1 MAGLGTGAPIVKV
14 YHEKSM
20 ILPDV
25 SRVLTCLYEK
35 DVKFEPCT
43 TSYKSLLRLQAST
56 HAPVPFYDGPTFLEE
71 SREICRYIAETYEH
85 HGYPFLLGKD
95 ALERASIE
103 QWLHHEE
110 HAFNPPSRALFCH
123 LAFPLDQEDDLEMQK
138 AKLDEVLE
146 VYEQRLSDSEFLAGN
161 KFTLADLVH
170 LPNSH
175 YIKASGK
182 FAYLY
187 DSRKNVQRWWNA
199 ISTRHSWDQVLSY
212 MTKVEQDNKLE
223 ELEKQKQ
230 QEWQREYHTATG
242 RRTRLYSRK
251 HTRTKSQTILVPPPD
266 TVSASPMAPQGEQPP
281 PADSLSEKA
290 SVFSSQ
296 STTHKSIASPSKKT
310 TSSTPSLGNFPST
323 ADKPPRIHADMSSI
337 RDVSVP
343 PDTTETEHPTRSMLS
358 SSKEVGT
365 YIEPT
370 PQKPPASLDN
380 FSESDG
386 PISGASHSQISPR
399 TAKEDSDRLHASDL
413 YRSDRKST
421 AHSYE
426 ATYGKS
432 PTGGATDSSPN
443 KLHSTEAHQMLQA
456 EKWHAVQAGLR
467 NLQGDIDNS
476 VPSRQVKPSKE
487 VQQYPSQD
495 SEQVS
500 IRPVA
505 QEPLSMDG
513 QLVQGPE
520 GTAQTPHT
528 DQTMGVSSPHW
539 QHVADARRISEDEAS
554 SDRRIK
560 GAHWSKHAADE
571 DAQAIPFQTA
581 HDDSQDTT
589 QRARETDSVTR
600 STRDQDAHDSRQGIM
615 TYDSAPSRLQPMDA
629 SHDAPLPS
637 KKSTSQTPYT
647 AAHIPTGYQGAQEFI
662 QQGRERPKPRSVVP
676 YDAQGSTEEEK
687 MAESPPPK
695 AQILGSRGLDVS
707 PPKEV
712 LNEDGYGATGPLQ
725 TRYGDDQDDWIQARD
740 STTPRHM
747 NQDAIEETE
756 MADSEP
762 SKARTL
768 DSQQAFPQKQPPA
781 EDLRFA
787 ASTSNR
793 RYFDDQDSTKK
804 SKHTASIPRRMEA
817 QGSLEETKAGES
829 GLPREQPFLQAQAKD
844 ARSLTPPSQEGY
856 AGPQAVSKQRG
867 DPGSISRR
875 IRAQDARVTFVESKA
890 DDSTFTREQPSD
902 AWQATGPLPEH
913 KVYDAQSSTSPFQD
927 ATMKSEDTT
936 PQQRRG
942 QGAKETKLSDSAS
955 LQVQPSDY
963 QRSDSHFQNQEEIED
978 PHGAISPHKRS
989 YTDVED
995 MTKHPGDKILGE
1007 DAQDVSEE
1015 TKALDSTIVRGRAH
1029 PQDTHQAAIP
1039 PRRQAATKDALGVT
1053 PHFPTR
1059 YPTAED
1065 TSRQLRRT
1073 ASTPTEKAVQDGRDA
1088 FREWKSVDSTSSREQ
1103 PSDVQRA
1110 EASFPKQEEADS
1122 HSTTVPFQRRYP
1134 DIGDTTKEPIDKPK
1148 EMVGEDA
1155 QAGFEETK
1163 ALDAATQPRD
1173 TPRAAITPSKQ
1184 VIAKDALSVTP
1195 LPPTRYPTAED
1206 TSRQPKRTGST
1217 PTEKAVQDGRDAF
1230 RESKSVDSTSST
1242 QQPSGYRRAAASLPK
1257 QEAADSRSTPLPF
1270 QRRYPDVEHTT
1281 KEPRDKPK
1289 ESVGEDAQDGF
1300 EETKALDSAI
1310 IRGRAQPQETPRAAI
1325 TPSKQEAAKDALS
1338 GTPLSPTR
1346 YQTAEETV
1354 GEDSQDGFE
1363 ETKALDSAIFRGRA
1377 QPQDTRR
1384 SAIGPPKLEEA
1395 KDALGATP
1403 HPPTRYPT
1411 AEDTSRQ
1418 PTRTA
1423 STPIEKAVPDGR
1435 DAFRELKIVDSTSS
1449 REQPSDV
1456 RRAAASFRKQEAA
1469 DSHSTT
1475 VPFQRRYPDIEDT
1488 TKEPRDKPKEKVS
1501 EEAQDGFE
1509 ETKDLDSSILRGRAQ
1524 SQGTQRAAIT
1534 PPKLDAAKDAPG
1546 ATPLP
1551 PTRYPTGEDA
1561 SRQPRRTAS
1570 TPTEKAVRGGRDDST
1585 ESKSVD
1591 STPSREQPSDVQ
1603 RAAASLPKQEAADSR
1618 STPLPFQRRYPD
1630 VEHTTKEP
1638 RDKPKESVGEDAQ
1651 DSFEETKALD
1661 SSMFRGRGQ
1670 LQDTRPS
1677 AITPS
1682 KLEDVRDA
1690 LGATPLPPRRYPT
1703 AEDTSRQP
1711 TRTASTPIEKAVPD
1725 GRDAIRELKSV
1736 DSTSSR
1742 EQPSDVRRAPASLPK
1757 QEAADS
1763 YSTTVPF
1770 QRSYPDNEDTKEPRD
1785 KPKEKVSGEAQDGF
1799 DETKALD
1806 SSILR
1811 GRAQPQDTQRAAI
1824 TPPKLDAAKDAP
1836 GATPFPP
1843 TRYPTGED
1851 ASRQP
1856 RRTASTPTE
1865 KAVRG
1870 GRDDSTESKSV
1881 DSTPSRE
1888 QPSDV
1893 RRAAASLPKQEAA
1906 DSRSTPLPFQR
1917 RYPDTRDTTKE
1928 SRDKLKE
1935 AVGEDGQDGFEETK
1949 ALDSAIIGGRAQPQ
1963 ETPRA
1968 AVTPS
1973 KLEGAKDALGVTPIA
1988 PTRYPTAEDTSKQST
2003 RTASTPSEK
2012 AVPYGRDAFIESKSV
2027 DSTSSREQ
2035 PSDVRRAAASLPKQE
2050 AADSR
2055 STTMP
2060 FQRRYRDIEDTTKEP
2075 RDKPKE
2081 TVGQDV
2087 QDTYEER
2094 VTTDSVLFT
2103 KQPSDMPRAAI
2114 TPSKKAANDDAPSVS
2129 PPLPTRYPSAED
2141 TSKQSIRPQNSR
2153 DVFREQKA
2161 VDSTSSPGPSD
2172 SLRASASLPNQ
2183 EVDGTRRTTVPF
2195 QKREPELQNSAK
2207 PVNDS
2212 ISTSWEMTAQDTQDT
2227 FEETKVPDSA
2237 AFSMPEVDSQ
2247 RTDAEAQAEAQDT
2260 RDGGSRSRWWH
2271 ASKTLPDGTP
2281 ISGDD
2286 VTGLSPGDQMPTRM
2300 DQDAIPSTQIAN
2312 GITERS
2318 IKQTA
2323 EPPAPVAPQTIF
2335 HQQARPSAPITKEVQ
2350 ASDNQG
2356 AISKIQQVSP
2366 DNHPTDYSAVPRV
2379 AAQEQVSHAPQT
2391 SPGREGITPA
2401 QREMDSPISDAL
2413 PASAK
2418 VQEPAPDKST
2428 MPFVS
2433 SVKQGSH
2440 VGRDVE
2446 PHEGPLPDTYGAVV
2460 DKETTKSLSWQ
2471 DRSLEASPDSTPTHG
2486 YVHPTSRDEPAILPG
2501 QGAPQELT
2509 HPDALDSASTRDVTA
2524 DSLVGP
2530 KKFKQRST
2538 DQEDISFASNQ
2549 TSGMGAQPYSS
2560 LDKVARAEQ
2569 KSDLSDQ
2576 DPSHSAQETVLAAA
2590 ERTKALPKPID
2601 QQETPDSRKPPTPDT
2616 QYASQI
2622 IPSQEKVAPDVP
2634 SQEKVSQA
2642 ELSLK
2647 PHEGSTPHMHGS
2659 IVDEKKTRP
2668 LASPTK
2674 SSNDVLDLTPA
2685 GADVHPTSST
2695 EPPRSALPVQAQT
2708 PSATQTPPPF
2718 ASHKSVR
2725 TEDIRADANGKV
2737 KSVKPS
2743 ASPDAPHATA
2753 PGEVALSEQKLAS
2766 AGRDSS
2772 RAAQLPSSDEPRNE
2786 QIKDSDHTAQPF
2798 SSAAPDQAKDLQ
2810 RTFGQPD
2817 ISRAPGTS
2825 ESPYSDVYDGA
2836 RKVDPDYQL
2845 IDKTIPSQEQVSHP
2859 DLASKTNEGPT
2870 ETPGPA
2876 PLMDVYDSISTQYI
2890 QDGDLDKDQDSAN
2903 FAQKYSSSEPK
2914 EEESTVAAP
2923 DQTKEIQTT
2932 VGQQDILPAVSK
2944 EKDPS
2949 SGIQYDSME
2958 VQEVAPKDQH
2968 IDGSIP
2974 SHEQAPNVE
2983 EPMTHITGPT
2993 SALDTQHGMTSD
3005 QDSYQYPELPSSAKS
3020 RKETDVA
3027 EADKTKAKQM
3037 TFGQP
3042 VPVPSDATRSVTDQG
3057 AQQPQR
3063 PAKIES
3069 PPFLE
3074 TIKNYE
3080 YTQNVS
3086 DETLDKN
3093 KSSGK
3098 PSADQEVMSP
3108 KVVPA
3113 TFLDPQRVTVPDDE
3127 QKIAKPDLT
3136 RSAQPPFSAEPTKR
3150 KTVVGASDQAKAS
3163 ETIVDLEGQE
3173 HGSFSEGSTTDSRDA
3188 ITDESATT
3196 STSGREKVLDASI
3209 LTATHDDAHPPTVRN
3224 LPEHETQAP
3233 ASTQSA
3239 SVEAS
3244 DKAKSTDQEDMKPM
3258 ASQASILDTQRGTNG
3273 DKPIARFLHDQ
3284 GAQSPELTHPQQP
3297 PESPPHSA
3305 SQHDAPTDVLDKTKM
3320 TKLTS
3325 TNQEGMAPTAGSRS
3339 TLESQPD
3346 GTFAA
3351 EVVHDEQK
3359 STVSDQESAR
3369 ATQPLSSVER
3379 SKEDTNVSAADQPE
3393 VPQTI
3398 FHQKARS
3405 SVPVTREVQFP
3416 DSLGAI
3422 SKIQEVSP
3430 DNQSTDYSAVQPVPT
3445 KEQVLHAPQTSPDQE
3460 GITPAQGEK
3469 DSPIPDAQL
3478 VPHALQDKGSPRSTQ
3493 PPPPIESSEKESQIA
3508 EDGQTVLLQSS
3519 VVQESTPS
3527 LAGPRE
3533 SSSSDSPYPSAEN
3546 QVSTPKA
3553 VEPLPPTTG
3562 MMDRVQPSSEATPG
3576 VVAGISATPGDNKP
3590 SPDRESVE
3598 VAEEGTDQQKAD
3610 QASVQSPQ
3618 DNMGQVK
3625 ETEEQDTGTGQ
3636 TYQATV
3642 QSPQDIKEQ
3651 SDETEQQDT
3660 RTGEAYQDAPAPDA
3674 PQDKGLPRSTQPPP
3688 PIESS
3693 QKESEIAEDSQTLL
3707 PQSSVVQESTPS
3719 SAGPRESSSSDSP
3732 YPSAE
3737 NQVSTPKVVEP
3748 LPPTTGMM
3756 DRVQPSSEA
3765 TPGVVAGISATPG
3778 DNKPSPDR
3786 ESVEVAEEGTDQQ
3799 KADQASVQS
3808 PQDKMGQV
3816 KETEEQDT
3824 GTGETYQASVQS
3836 PQDIKEQR
3844 DETEQQDTR
3853 TGEAYQDA
3861 PAADAPQDKGLP
3873 RSTQPPPPVESSQ
3886 KESEIAEDSQ
3896 TLLPQASAVQESTP
3910 SSAGPRESTP
3920 YPSVEDQGSAPKAV
3934 EPLPPTTGM
3943 MDRVQPSSEATPGVV
3958 AGISA
3963 TPGDNKPSPDRE
3975 SAEVAEEGT
3984 DQQKADQASVQSPQD
3999 KMGQVKETEEQ
4010 DTGTGETYQAS
4021 VQSPQDIKDQR
4032 DETEQ
4037 QDTRTGEAYQ
4047 DAPAADA
4054 PQDKGLPRSTQ
4065 PPPPVESSQK
4075 ESEIAEDS
4083 QTLLPQASAV
4093 QESTPSSA
4101 GPRESTPYPSVEDQ
4115 GSAPKAVEP
4124 LPPTTGMMD
4133 RVQPSSEATPGVVA
4147 GISATPGDNQPS
4159 PDWESAEVAE
4169 EGTDQQK
4176 ADQASVQS
4184 PQDNMG
4190 QVKETEEQDTGTGET
4205 YQATLQPP
4213 QDIKEQRDETEQQD
4227 TRTGEAYQDAPA
4239 PDAPQDKGLPR
4250 STQPPPPVES
4260 SQKES
4265 EIAED
4270 SQTLLPQASAVQES
4284 TPSSAGPRESTPYPS
4299 VEDQGSAPK
4308 AVEPLPPTT
4317 VTGMMDR
4324 VQPSSE
4330 ATPGV
4335 VAGISA
4341 TPGDNQPS
4349 PDWESAEVAEEG
4361 TDQQKADQAS
4371 VQSPQDNMGQV
4382 KETEEQDTGTG
4393 ETYQATLQ
4401 PPQDIKEQRDETEQ
4415 QDTRTGEAYQD
4426 APAPDAPQ
4434 DKGSPRST
4442 QPPPPVE
4449 SSQKES
4455 KIAEDSQ
4462 TLLPQASAIQESTPS
4477 SAGPRESTPYPS
4489 VEDQGSAPMAEEPLP
4504 PTTGMM
4510 DRVQPS
4516 SEATPGV
4523 VAGISATP
4531 GDNQPSL
4538 ARESAEVAKEGTDQQ
4553 KANQASVQSP
4563 QDNMGQVKETEE
4575 QDTGTGETYQASVQ
4589 SPQDIKEQRDE
4600 TEQQDTRTGEAYQ
4613 DAPAPD
4619 APQDKGL
4626 PRSTQPPPPVESS
4639 QKESE
4644 IAEDS
4649 QTILPQASAVQ
4660 ESTPSS
4666 AGPRDSLSLDSS
4678 YSLMEN
4684 RGSVPNVGKPLP
4696 PSTDMMDRVQPSL
4709 GPSLEVS
4716 SDEKTTV
4723 PLDGLANNLSNVSPS
4738 VTASQVLGRSE
4749 NDSGTGALSGET
4761 VPSNS
4766 QENSEGTPSEEISK
4780 QQPQTNMSSTKLSK
4794 DDNKEADGSA
4804 NDTKPGDSEDNPSR

>member
-266 TVSASPMAPQGEQPP
+266 TVSASPTAPQGEQPP

-296 STTHKSIASPSKKT
+296 STTHKSIASPSKKN

-421 AHSYE
+421 GHSYE

-432 PTGGATDSSPN
+432 PTRGATDSSPN

-539 QHVADARRISEDEAS
+539 QHAADARRISEDEAS

-581 HDDSQDTT
+581 RDDSQDTT

-687 MAESPPPK
+687 MAESPPSK

-1134 DIGDTTKEPIDKPK
+1134 DIEDTTKEPIDKPK

-1163 ALDAATQPRD
+1163 ALDAATEPRD

-1300 EETKALDSAI
+1300 DETKALDSAI

-1363 ETKALDSAIFRGRA
+1363 ETKAFDSAIFRGRA

-1384 SAIGPPKLEEA
+1384 SAITPPKLEEA

-1456 RRAAASFRKQEAA
+1456 RRAAASLRKQEAA

-1570 TPTEKAVRGGRDDST
+1570 TPTEKAVRGGRDDFT

-1591 STPSREQPSDVQ
+1591 STPSREQPSDVR

-1661 SSMFRGRGQ
+1661 SSMFRGRAQ
-1670 LQDTRPS
+1670 PQDTRPS

-1725 GRDAIRELKSV
+1725 GRDAIRELKIV

-1836 GATPFPP
+1836 GATPLPP

-1870 GRDDSTESKSV
+1870 GRDDSTESRSV

-2075 RDKPKE
+2075 REPRDKPKE

-2141 TSKQSIRPQNSR
+2141 TSKQSIRPQDSR

-2195 QKREPELQNSAK
+2195 QKREPELQNSTK

-2440 VGRDVE
+2440 VGHDVE

-2501 QGAPQELT
+2501 QGAPQEPT

-2949 SGIQYDSME
+2949 SGVQYDSME

-2993 SALDTQHGMTSD
+2993 SALDTQHD

-3163 ETIVDLEGQE
+3163 ETIVDREGQE

-3196 STSGREKVLDASI
+3196 STSGSEKVLDASI

-3359 STVSDQESAR
+3359 STLSDQESAR

-3546 QVSTPKA
+3546 QVSTPKE

-3576 VVAGISATPGDNKP
+3576 VVAGISATPGDNQP

-3625 ETEEQDTGTGQ
+3625 ETEEQDTGTGE

-3642 QSPQDIKEQ
+3642 QS
-3651 SDETEQQDT
+3651 
-3660 RTGEAYQDAPAPDA
+3660 
-3674 PQDKGLPRSTQPPP
+3674 
-3688 PIESS
+3688 
-3693 QKESEIAEDSQTLL
+3693 
-3707 PQSSVVQESTPS
+3707 
-3719 SAGPRESSSSDSP
+3719 
-3732 YPSAE
+3732 
-3737 NQVSTPKVVEP
+3737 
-3748 LPPTTGMM
+3748 
-3756 DRVQPSSEA
+3756 
-3765 TPGVVAGISATPG
+3765 
-3778 DNKPSPDR
+3778 
-3786 ESVEVAEEGTDQQ
+3786 
-3799 KADQASVQS
+3799 
-3808 PQDKMGQV
+3808 
-3816 KETEEQDT
+3816 
-3824 GTGETYQASVQS
+3824 
-3836 PQDIKEQR
+3836 
-3844 DETEQQDTR
+3844 
-3853 TGEAYQDA
+3853 
-3861 PAADAPQDKGLP
+3861 
-3873 RSTQPPPPVESSQ
+3873 
-3886 KESEIAEDSQ
+3886 
-3896 TLLPQASAVQESTP
+3896 
-3910 SSAGPRESTP
+3910 
-3920 YPSVEDQGSAPKAV
+3920 
-3934 EPLPPTTGM
+3934 
-3943 MDRVQPSSEATPGVV
+3943 
-3958 AGISA
+3958 
-3963 TPGDNKPSPDRE
+3963 
-3975 SAEVAEEGT
+3975 
-3984 DQQKADQASVQSPQD
+3984 
-3999 KMGQVKETEEQ
+3999 
-4010 DTGTGETYQAS
+4010 
-4021 VQSPQDIKDQR
+4021 
-4032 DETEQ
+4032 
-4037 QDTRTGEAYQ
+4037 
-4047 DAPAADA
+4047 
-4054 PQDKGLPRSTQ
+4054 
-4065 PPPPVESSQK
+4065 
-4075 ESEIAEDS
+4075 
-4083 QTLLPQASAV
+4083 
-4093 QESTPSSA
+4093 
-4101 GPRESTPYPSVEDQ
+4101 
-4115 GSAPKAVEP
+4115 
-4124 LPPTTGMMD
+4124 
-4133 RVQPSSEATPGVVA
+4133 
-4147 GISATPGDNQPS
+4147 
-4159 PDWESAEVAE
+4159 
-4169 EGTDQQK
+4169 
-4176 ADQASVQS
+4176 
-4184 PQDNMG
+4184 
-4190 QVKETEEQDTGTGET
+4190 
-4205 YQATLQPP
+4205 
-4213 QDIKEQRDETEQQD
+4213 
-4227 TRTGEAYQDAPA
+4227 
-4239 PDAPQDKGLPR
+4239 
-4250 STQPPPPVES
+4250 
-4260 SQKES
+4260 
-4265 EIAED
+4265 
-4270 SQTLLPQASAVQES
+4270 
-4284 TPSSAGPRESTPYPS
+4284 
-4299 VEDQGSAPK
+4299 
-4308 AVEPLPPTT
+4308 
-4317 VTGMMDR
+4317 
-4324 VQPSSE
+4324 
-4330 ATPGV
+4330 
-4335 VAGISA
+4335 
-4341 TPGDNQPS
+4341 
-4349 PDWESAEVAEEG
+4349 
-4361 TDQQKADQAS
+4361 
-4371 VQSPQDNMGQV
+4371 
-4382 KETEEQDTGTG
+4382 
-4393 ETYQATLQ
+4393 
-4401 PPQDIKEQRDETEQ
+4401 PQDIKEQRDETEQ

-4462 TLLPQASAIQESTPS
+4462 TLLPQASAVQESTPS
-4477 SAGPRESTPYPS
+4477 SAGPREFTPYPS
-4489 VEDQGSAPMAEEPLP
+4489 VEDQGSAPKAEEPLP

-4531 GDNQPSL
+4531 GDNQPSP
-4538 ARESAEVAKEGTDQQ
+4538 ARESAEVAKEGTGQQ
-4553 KANQASVQSP
+4553 KADQASVQSP

-4619 APQDKGL
+4619 APQDKGS

-4639 QKESE
+4639 QKESK

-4649 QTILPQASAVQ
+4649 QTLLPQASAVQ

-4666 AGPRDSLSLDSS
+4666 AGPRESTPYPSVEDQGSAPKAEEPLPPTTGMMDRVQPSSEATPGVVAGISATPGDNQPSPARESAEVAKEGTDQQKADQASVQSPQDNMDQVKETEEQDTGTGETYQASVQSPQDIKEQRDETEQQDTRTGEAYQDAPAPDAPQDKGLPRSTQPPPPIESSQKESEIAEDSQTLLPQASAVQESTPSSASPRDSLSLDSS

-4749 NDSGTGALSGET
+4749 NGSGTGALSGET

>member
-266 TVSASPMAPQGEQPP
+266 TVSASPTAPQGEQPP

-296 STTHKSIASPSKKT
+296 STTHKSIASPSKKN

-421 AHSYE
+421 GHSYE

-432 PTGGATDSSPN
+432 PTRGATDSSPN

-539 QHVADARRISEDEAS
+539 QHAADARRISEDEAS

-581 HDDSQDTT
+581 RDDSQDTT

-687 MAESPPPK
+687 MAESPPSK

-1134 DIGDTTKEPIDKPK
+1134 DIEDTTKEPIDKPK

-1163 ALDAATQPRD
+1163 ALDAATEPRD

-1300 EETKALDSAI
+1300 DETKALDSAI

-1363 ETKALDSAIFRGRA
+1363 ETKAFDSAIFRGRA

-1384 SAIGPPKLEEA
+1384 SAITPPKLEEA

-1456 RRAAASFRKQEAA
+1456 RRAAASLRKQEAA

-1570 TPTEKAVRGGRDDST
+1570 TPTEKAVRGGRDD
-1585 ESKSVD
+1585 
-1591 STPSREQPSDVQ
+1591 
-1603 RAAASLPKQEAADSR
+1603 
-1618 STPLPFQRRYPD
+1618 F
-1630 VEHTTKEP
+1630 
-1638 RDKPKESVGEDAQ
+1638 
-1651 DSFEETKALD
+1651 
-1661 SSMFRGRGQ
+1661 
-1670 LQDTRPS
+1670 
-1677 AITPS
+1677 
-1682 KLEDVRDA
+1682 
-1690 LGATPLPPRRYPT
+1690 
-1703 AEDTSRQP
+1703 
-1711 TRTASTPIEKAVPD
+1711 
-1725 GRDAIRELKSV
+1725 
-1736 DSTSSR
+1736 
-1742 EQPSDVRRAPASLPK
+1742 
-1757 QEAADS
+1757 
-1763 YSTTVPF
+1763 
-1770 QRSYPDNEDTKEPRD
+1770 
-1785 KPKEKVSGEAQDGF
+1785 
-1799 DETKALD
+1799 
-1806 SSILR
+1806 
-1811 GRAQPQDTQRAAI
+1811 
-1824 TPPKLDAAKDAP
+1824 
-1836 GATPFPP
+1836 
-1843 TRYPTGED
+1843 
-1851 ASRQP
+1851 
-1856 RRTASTPTE
+1856 
-1865 KAVRG
+1865 
-1870 GRDDSTESKSV
+1870 TESKSV

-2075 RDKPKE
+2075 REPRDKPKE

-2141 TSKQSIRPQNSR
+2141 TSKQSIRPQDSR

-2195 QKREPELQNSAK
+2195 QKREPELQNSTK

-2440 VGRDVE
+2440 VGHDVE

-2501 QGAPQELT
+2501 QGAPQEPT

-2949 SGIQYDSME
+2949 SGVQYDSME

-3163 ETIVDLEGQE
+3163 ETIVDREGQE

-3196 STSGREKVLDASI
+3196 STSGSEKVLDASI

-3359 STVSDQESAR
+3359 STLSDQESAR

-3546 QVSTPKA
+3546 QVSTPKE

-3576 VVAGISATPGDNKP
+3576 VVAGISATPGDNQP

-3625 ETEEQDTGTGQ
+3625 ETEEQDTGTGE

-3642 QSPQDIKEQ
+3642 QS
-3651 SDETEQQDT
+3651 
-3660 RTGEAYQDAPAPDA
+3660 
-3674 PQDKGLPRSTQPPP
+3674 
-3688 PIESS
+3688 
-3693 QKESEIAEDSQTLL
+3693 
-3707 PQSSVVQESTPS
+3707 
-3719 SAGPRESSSSDSP
+3719 
-3732 YPSAE
+3732 
-3737 NQVSTPKVVEP
+3737 
-3748 LPPTTGMM
+3748 
-3756 DRVQPSSEA
+3756 
-3765 TPGVVAGISATPG
+3765 
-3778 DNKPSPDR
+3778 
-3786 ESVEVAEEGTDQQ
+3786 
-3799 KADQASVQS
+3799 
-3808 PQDKMGQV
+3808 
-3816 KETEEQDT
+3816 
-3824 GTGETYQASVQS
+3824 
-3836 PQDIKEQR
+3836 
-3844 DETEQQDTR
+3844 
-3853 TGEAYQDA
+3853 
-3861 PAADAPQDKGLP
+3861 
-3873 RSTQPPPPVESSQ
+3873 
-3886 KESEIAEDSQ
+3886 
-3896 TLLPQASAVQESTP
+3896 
-3910 SSAGPRESTP
+3910 
-3920 YPSVEDQGSAPKAV
+3920 
-3934 EPLPPTTGM
+3934 
-3943 MDRVQPSSEATPGVV
+3943 
-3958 AGISA
+3958 
-3963 TPGDNKPSPDRE
+3963 
-3975 SAEVAEEGT
+3975 
-3984 DQQKADQASVQSPQD
+3984 
-3999 KMGQVKETEEQ
+3999 
-4010 DTGTGETYQAS
+4010 
-4021 VQSPQDIKDQR
+4021 
-4032 DETEQ
+4032 
-4037 QDTRTGEAYQ
+4037 
-4047 DAPAADA
+4047 
-4054 PQDKGLPRSTQ
+4054 
-4065 PPPPVESSQK
+4065 
-4075 ESEIAEDS
+4075 
-4083 QTLLPQASAV
+4083 
-4093 QESTPSSA
+4093 
-4101 GPRESTPYPSVEDQ
+4101 
-4115 GSAPKAVEP
+4115 
-4124 LPPTTGMMD
+4124 
-4133 RVQPSSEATPGVVA
+4133 
-4147 GISATPGDNQPS
+4147 
-4159 PDWESAEVAE
+4159 
-4169 EGTDQQK
+4169 
-4176 ADQASVQS
+4176 
-4184 PQDNMG
+4184 
-4190 QVKETEEQDTGTGET
+4190 
-4205 YQATLQPP
+4205 
-4213 QDIKEQRDETEQQD
+4213 
-4227 TRTGEAYQDAPA
+4227 
-4239 PDAPQDKGLPR
+4239 
-4250 STQPPPPVES
+4250 
-4260 SQKES
+4260 
-4265 EIAED
+4265 
-4270 SQTLLPQASAVQES
+4270 
-4284 TPSSAGPRESTPYPS
+4284 
-4299 VEDQGSAPK
+4299 
-4308 AVEPLPPTT
+4308 
-4317 VTGMMDR
+4317 
-4324 VQPSSE
+4324 
-4330 ATPGV
+4330 
-4335 VAGISA
+4335 
-4341 TPGDNQPS
+4341 
-4349 PDWESAEVAEEG
+4349 
-4361 TDQQKADQAS
+4361 
-4371 VQSPQDNMGQV
+4371 
-4382 KETEEQDTGTG
+4382 
-4393 ETYQATLQ
+4393 
-4401 PPQDIKEQRDETEQ
+4401 PQDIKEQRDETEQ

-4462 TLLPQASAIQESTPS
+4462 TLLPQASAVQESTPS
-4477 SAGPRESTPYPS
+4477 SAGPREFTPYPS
-4489 VEDQGSAPMAEEPLP
+4489 VEDQGSAPKAEEPLP

-4531 GDNQPSL
+4531 GDNQPSP
-4538 ARESAEVAKEGTDQQ
+4538 ARESAEVAKEGTGQQ
-4553 KANQASVQSP
+4553 KADQASVQSP

-4619 APQDKGL
+4619 APQDKGS

-4639 QKESE
+4639 QKESK

-4649 QTILPQASAVQ
+4649 QTLLPQASAVQ

-4666 AGPRDSLSLDSS
+4666 AGPRESTPYPSVEDQGSAPKAEEPLPPTTGMMDRVQPSSEATPGVVAGISATPGDNQPSPARESAEVAKEGTDQQKADQASVQSPQDNMDQVKETEEQDTGTGETYQASVQSPQDIKEQRDETEQQDTRTGEAYQDAPAPDAPQDKGLPRSTQPPPPIESSQKESEIAEDSQTLLPQASAVQESTPSSASPRDSLSLDSS

-4749 NDSGTGALSGET
+4749 NGSGTGALSGET

>member
-1 MAGLGTGAPIVKV
+1 MAGLGTGAHIVKV

-25 SRVLTCLYEK
+25 SRVLACLYEK

-281 PADSLSEKA
+281 SADSLSEKA
-290 SVFSSQ
+290 PVFSSQ

-310 TSSTPSLGNFPST
+310 TSSTPSLGSFPST

-421 AHSYE
+421 GVYSEEKESMSYTAHSYE

-432 PTGGATDSSPN
+432 PTRGATDSSPN

-476 VPSRQVKPSKE
+476 VPSRQVKPSKD

-528 DQTMGVSSPHW
+528 DQTMGVSPHW
-539 QHVADARRISEDEAS
+539 QHAADARRISEDEAS

-600 STRDQDAHDSRQGIM
+600 RTRDQDAHDRRQGIM

-687 MAESPPPK
+687 MAESPPSK

-712 LNEDGYGATGPLQ
+712 LNEDGYDATGPLQ

-829 GLPREQPFLQAQAKD
+829 GLPREQPFLQASAKD

-955 LQVQPSDY
+955 LQVQPLDY
-963 QRSDSHFQNQEEIED
+963 QRSDSHLQNQEEIED
-978 PHGAISPHKRS
+978 PRGAISPHKRS

-1015 TKALDSTIVRGRAH
+1015 TKALDSTIFRGRAH

-1134 DIGDTTKEPIDKPK
+1134 DIEDTTKEPIYKPK

-1173 TPRAAITPSKQ
+1173 IPRAAITPTKQ
-1184 VIAKDALSVTP
+1184 VTAKDALSVTP

-1217 PTEKAVQDGRDAF
+1217 PTDKAVQDGRDAF

-1242 QQPSGYRRAAASLPK
+1242 QQPSGYRQAAASLPK

-1384 SAIGPPKLEEA
+1384 SAITPPKLEEA

-1411 AEDTSRQ
+1411 SEDTSRQ

-1435 DAFRELKIVDSTSS
+1435 DAFGELKIVDSTSS

-1456 RRAAASFRKQEAA
+1456 RRAAASLRKQEAA

-1475 VPFQRRYPDIEDT
+1475 VPFQRRYTDIEDT

-1509 ETKDLDSSILRGRAQ
+1509 ETKALDSSIYRGRAQ
-1524 SQGTQRAAIT
+1524 SQDTQRAAIT

-1546 ATPLP
+1546 ATPLA
-1551 PTRYPTGEDA
+1551 PTRYPTGEYTN
-1561 SRQPRRTAS
+1561 RQPRRTVS
-1570 TPTEKAVRGGRDDST
+1570 TPTEKAVHDGRDDFT

-1591 STPSREQPSDVQ
+1591 STPSREQPSDVR
-1603 RAAASLPKQEAADSR
+1603 RAAASLRKQEAADSR

-1651 DSFEETKALD
+1651 DGFEETKALD

-1670 LQDTRPS
+1670 LQDTRRS

-1682 KLEDVRDA
+1682 KHEDVKDA

-1742 EQPSDVRRAPASLPK
+1742 EQPSDVQRAPASLPK

-1770 QRSYPDNEDTKEPRD
+1770 QRRYPDIEDATKEPRD
-1785 KPKEKVSGEAQDGF
+1785 KPKQKASEEDQNGF
-1799 DETKALD
+1799 EETKALD
-1806 SSILR
+1806 SSIFR
-1811 GRAQPQDTQRAAI
+1811 GRAQIQDTQQAAI
-1824 TPPKLDAAKDAP
+1824 TPSKLDAANDAP
-1836 GATPFPP
+1836 VATPLPP
-1843 TRYPTGED
+1843 TRW
-1851 ASRQP
+1851 QP

-1865 KAVRG
+1865 KAVRY
-1870 GRDDSTESKSV
+1870 GRDALTESKSS

-1917 RYPDTRDTTKE
+1917 KYPDTRDTTKE
-1928 SRDKLKE
+1928 SREKLKE

-1968 AVTPS
+1968 VVTPS

-2114 TPSKKAANDDAPSVS
+2114 TPSKKAATEDVPSVS

-2141 TSKQSIRPQNSR
+2141 TSKQSIRPQDSR

-2183 EVDGTRRTTVPF
+2183 EVDGTRKTTVPI
-2195 QKREPELQNSAK
+2195 QKREPELQNSTK
-2207 PVNDS
+2207 PVKDS

-2227 FEETKVPDSA
+2227 FEETKAPDSA

-2260 RDGGSRSRWWH
+2260 RDGGSRSRWWR

-2286 VTGLSPGDQMPTRM
+2286 VTGLSTGDQMPTRV
-2300 DQDAIPSTQIAN
+2300 DQDAIPSAQIAN
-2312 GITERS
+2312 GITEIS

-2323 EPPAPVAPQTIF
+2323 EPPAPVASQTIF

-2418 VQEPAPDKST
+2418 VQEPAPDEST

-2440 VGRDVE
+2440 VGRNVE

-2471 DRSLEASPDSTPTHG
+2471 ERSLEASPDSTPTHG
-2486 YVHPTSRDEPAILPG
+2486 YVHPTSRDEPTILPG
-2501 QGAPQELT
+2501 QGAPQEPT
-2509 HPDALDSASTRDVTA
+2509 HPGALDSASTRDVTA

-2538 DQEDISFASNQ
+2538 EDISFASNQ

-2634 SQEKVSQA
+2634 RQEKVSQA

-2695 EPPRSALPVQAQT
+2695 EPPRSALPVQEAQT

-2890 QDGDLDKDQDSAN
+2890 QDGDLDKGRSSSTDREAKMPRMRSASALHDQYDSTPDNIESAKQKITLKDQDSAN

-2914 EEESTVAAP
+2914 EEEITVAAP

-2949 SGIQYDSME
+2949 FGVQYDSME

-2983 EPMTHITGPT
+2983 EPMTHITGP
-2993 SALDTQHGMTSD
+2993 SALDTQHD
-3005 QDSYQYPELPSSAKS
+3005 QGSYQYPELPSSAKS

-3042 VPVPSDATRSVTDQG
+3042 APVPSEATRSVTDQG

-3074 TIKNYE
+3074 TMKNYE

-3113 TFLDPQRVTVPDDE
+3113 TSLDPQRVTVPDDE

-3136 RSAQPPFSAEPTKR
+3136 RSVQPPFSAEPTKEN
-3150 KTVVGASDQAKAS
+3150 TVVDASDQAKAS
-3163 ETIVDLEGQE
+3163 EIIVDREGQE

-3188 ITDESATT
+3188 ITDDSATT
-3196 STSGREKVLDASI
+3196 STSGHEKGFDASV
-3209 LTATHDDAHPPTVRN
+3209 LTAAHDIAHPPTVRN
-3224 LPEHETQAP
+3224 LPEHKTQPP
-3233 ASTQSA
+3233 ASTQSS

-3244 DKAKSTDQEDMKPM
+3244 GRAKSTDQEDMEPM
-3258 ASQASILDTQRGTNG
+3258 TSQASILDTQRGTNG
-3273 DKPIARFLHDQ
+3273 DKLARSLHNQ
-3284 GAQSPELTHPQQP
+3284 GAESPELTHAQQP

-3305 SQHDAPTDVLDKTKM
+3305 SQHDVPTNVLDKTKM
-3320 TKLTS
+3320 TKPTS
-3325 TNQEGMAPTAGSRS
+3325 TNQEGMAPTAGPRS

-3346 GTFAA
+3346 GTLAS
-3351 EVVHDEQK
+3351 EVVYDEQK
-3359 STVSDQESAR
+3359 ST
-3369 ATQPLSSVER
+3369 L
-3379 SKEDTNVSAADQPE
+3379 
-3393 VPQTI
+3393 
-3398 FHQKARS
+3398 
-3405 SVPVTREVQFP
+3405 SVP
-3416 DSLGAI
+3416 
-3422 SKIQEVSP
+3422 
-3430 DNQSTDYSAVQPVPT
+3430 PVPT
-3445 KEQVLHAPQTSPDQE
+3445 KEKVPHAPQTSPDHE
-3460 GITPAQGEK
+3460 GIIPARGEM
-3469 DSPIPDAQL
+3469 DSPIPNAQL
-3478 VPHALQDKGSPRSTQ
+3478 APDAPQGMVDPVQPSSGATPEDTQRSPVMESTQVSEEGIDQQSPQDSKEQAEESGERSTGTGETYQPAVESTQDGKERGGETEQRDTRAGEAYQEAPAPDAPQDKGSTRPTQ
-3493 PPPPIESSEKESQIA
+3493 LPPPAESSQRESRIA
-3508 EDGQTVLLQSS
+3508 TEGPAVLPQPSAA
-3519 VVQESTPS
+3519 QESTPS
-3527 LAGPRE
+3527 PAGPRE
-3533 SSSSDSPYPSAEN
+3533 SSSSDSPYSSVESQGSA
-3546 QVSTPKA
+3546 PKE
-3553 VEPLPPTTG
+3553 VESPRPTTG
-3562 MMDRVQPSSEATPG
+3562 MVDPVQPSSGATPED
-3576 VVAGISATPGDNKP
+3576 TQR
-3590 SPDRESVE
+3590 SPVMESTQVS
-3598 VAEEGTDQQKAD
+3598 EEGIDQ
-3610 QASVQSPQ
+3610 QSPQ
-3618 DNMGQVK
+3618 DSK
-3625 ETEEQDTGTGQ
+3625 EQAEESGERSTGTGMVDPVQ
-3636 TYQATV
+3636 PSSGATPEDTQRSPV
-3642 QSPQDIKEQ
+3642 MESTQVSEEGIDQQSPQDSKEQ
-3651 SDETEQQDT
+3651 
-3660 RTGEAYQDAPAPDA
+3660 
-3674 PQDKGLPRSTQPPP
+3674 
-3688 PIESS
+3688 
-3693 QKESEIAEDSQTLL
+3693 
-3707 PQSSVVQESTPS
+3707 
-3719 SAGPRESSSSDSP
+3719 
-3732 YPSAE
+3732 
-3737 NQVSTPKVVEP
+3737 
-3748 LPPTTGMM
+3748 
-3756 DRVQPSSEA
+3756 
-3765 TPGVVAGISATPG
+3765 
-3778 DNKPSPDR
+3778 
-3786 ESVEVAEEGTDQQ
+3786 AEESGER
-3799 KADQASVQS
+3799 S
-3808 PQDKMGQV
+3808 
-3816 KETEEQDT
+3816 T
-3824 GTGETYQASVQS
+3824 GTGETYQPAVEST
-3836 PQDIKEQR
+3836 QDGKERGGETEQR
-3844 DETEQQDTR
+3844 DTR
-3853 TGEAYQDA
+3853 
-3861 PAADAPQDKGLP
+3861 
-3873 RSTQPPPPVESSQ
+3873 
-3886 KESEIAEDSQ
+3886 
-3896 TLLPQASAVQESTP
+3896 
-3910 SSAGPRESTP
+3910 AG
-3920 YPSVEDQGSAPKAV
+3920 
-3934 EPLPPTTGM
+3934 
-3943 MDRVQPSSEATPGVV
+3943 
-3958 AGISA
+3958 
-3963 TPGDNKPSPDRE
+3963 
-3975 SAEVAEEGT
+3975 
-3984 DQQKADQASVQSPQD
+3984 
-3999 KMGQVKETEEQ
+3999 
-4010 DTGTGETYQAS
+4010 
-4021 VQSPQDIKDQR
+4021 
-4032 DETEQ
+4032 
-4037 QDTRTGEAYQ
+4037 
-4047 DAPAADA
+4047 
-4054 PQDKGLPRSTQ
+4054 
-4065 PPPPVESSQK
+4065 
-4075 ESEIAEDS
+4075 
-4083 QTLLPQASAV
+4083 
-4093 QESTPSSA
+4093 
-4101 GPRESTPYPSVEDQ
+4101 
-4115 GSAPKAVEP
+4115 
-4124 LPPTTGMMD
+4124 
-4133 RVQPSSEATPGVVA
+4133 
-4147 GISATPGDNQPS
+4147 
-4159 PDWESAEVAE
+4159 
-4169 EGTDQQK
+4169 
-4176 ADQASVQS
+4176 
-4184 PQDNMG
+4184 
-4190 QVKETEEQDTGTGET
+4190 
-4205 YQATLQPP
+4205 
-4213 QDIKEQRDETEQQD
+4213 
-4227 TRTGEAYQDAPA
+4227 
-4239 PDAPQDKGLPR
+4239 
-4250 STQPPPPVES
+4250 
-4260 SQKES
+4260 
-4265 EIAED
+4265 
-4270 SQTLLPQASAVQES
+4270 
-4284 TPSSAGPRESTPYPS
+4284 
-4299 VEDQGSAPK
+4299 
-4308 AVEPLPPTT
+4308 
-4317 VTGMMDR
+4317 
-4324 VQPSSE
+4324 
-4330 ATPGV
+4330 
-4335 VAGISA
+4335 
-4341 TPGDNQPS
+4341 
-4349 PDWESAEVAEEG
+4349 
-4361 TDQQKADQAS
+4361 
-4371 VQSPQDNMGQV
+4371 
-4382 KETEEQDTGTG
+4382 
-4393 ETYQATLQ
+4393 
-4401 PPQDIKEQRDETEQ
+4401 
-4415 QDTRTGEAYQD
+4415 
-4426 APAPDAPQ
+4426 
-4434 DKGSPRST
+4434 
-4442 QPPPPVE
+4442 
-4449 SSQKES
+4449 
-4455 KIAEDSQ
+4455 
-4462 TLLPQASAIQESTPS
+4462 
-4477 SAGPRESTPYPS
+4477 
-4489 VEDQGSAPMAEEPLP
+4489 
-4504 PTTGMM
+4504 
-4510 DRVQPS
+4510 
-4516 SEATPGV
+4516 
-4523 VAGISATP
+4523 
-4531 GDNQPSL
+4531 
-4538 ARESAEVAKEGTDQQ
+4538 
-4553 KANQASVQSP
+4553 
-4563 QDNMGQVKETEE
+4563 
-4575 QDTGTGETYQASVQ
+4575 
-4589 SPQDIKEQRDE
+4589 
-4600 TEQQDTRTGEAYQ
+4600 
-4613 DAPAPD
+4613 
-4619 APQDKGL
+4619 
-4626 PRSTQPPPPVESS
+4626 
-4639 QKESE
+4639 
-4644 IAEDS
+4644 
-4649 QTILPQASAVQ
+4649 
-4660 ESTPSS
+4660 
-4666 AGPRDSLSLDSS
+4666 
-4678 YSLMEN
+4678 
-4684 RGSVPNVGKPLP
+4684 
-4696 PSTDMMDRVQPSL
+4696 
-4709 GPSLEVS
+4709 
-4716 SDEKTTV
+4716 
-4723 PLDGLANNLSNVSPS
+4723 
-4738 VTASQVLGRSE
+4738 
-4749 NDSGTGALSGET
+4749 
-4761 VPSNS
+4761 
-4766 QENSEGTPSEEISK
+4766 
-4780 QQPQTNMSSTKLSK
+4780 
-4794 DDNKEADGSA
+4794 
-4804 NDTKPGDSEDNPSR
+4804 DTKPGDTGDNPSR

>member
-370 PQKPPASLDN
+370 PQKPPASLYN

-421 AHSYE
+421 GVYSEEKESMSYTAHSYE

-432 PTGGATDSSPN
+432 PTRGATDSSPN

-539 QHVADARRISEDEAS
+539 QHAADARRISEDEAS

-687 MAESPPPK
+687 MAESPPSK

-804 SKHTASIPRRMEA
+804 SKHTDSIPRRMEA

-875 IRAQDARVTFVESKA
+875 IRAQYARVTFVESKA

-963 QRSDSHFQNQEEIED
+963 QRSDSHLQNQEEIED
-978 PHGAISPHKRS
+978 PRGAISPHKRS

-1015 TKALDSTIVRGRAH
+1015 TKALDSTIVRGREH

-1088 FREWKSVDSTSSREQ
+1088 FRELKSVDSTSSREQ

-1134 DIGDTTKEPIDKPK
+1134 DIEDTTKEPIDKPK

-1384 SAIGPPKLEEA
+1384 SAITPPKLEEA

-1456 RRAAASFRKQEAA
+1456 RRAAASLRKQEAA

-1488 TKEPRDKPKEKVS
+1488 TKEPRDKPKE
-1501 EEAQDGFE
+1501 
-1509 ETKDLDSSILRGRAQ
+1509 
-1524 SQGTQRAAIT
+1524 
-1534 PPKLDAAKDAPG
+1534 
-1546 ATPLP
+1546 
-1551 PTRYPTGEDA
+1551 
-1561 SRQPRRTAS
+1561 
-1570 TPTEKAVRGGRDDST
+1570 
-1585 ESKSVD
+1585 
-1591 STPSREQPSDVQ
+1591 
-1603 RAAASLPKQEAADSR
+1603 
-1618 STPLPFQRRYPD
+1618 
-1630 VEHTTKEP
+1630 
-1638 RDKPKESVGEDAQ
+1638 
-1651 DSFEETKALD
+1651 
-1661 SSMFRGRGQ
+1661 
-1670 LQDTRPS
+1670 
-1677 AITPS
+1677 
-1682 KLEDVRDA
+1682 
-1690 LGATPLPPRRYPT
+1690 
-1703 AEDTSRQP
+1703 
-1711 TRTASTPIEKAVPD
+1711 
-1725 GRDAIRELKSV
+1725 
-1736 DSTSSR
+1736 
-1742 EQPSDVRRAPASLPK
+1742 
-1757 QEAADS
+1757 
-1763 YSTTVPF
+1763 
-1770 QRSYPDNEDTKEPRD
+1770 
-1785 KPKEKVSGEAQDGF
+1785 
-1799 DETKALD
+1799 
-1806 SSILR
+1806 
-1811 GRAQPQDTQRAAI
+1811 
-1824 TPPKLDAAKDAP
+1824 
-1836 GATPFPP
+1836 
-1843 TRYPTGED
+1843 
-1851 ASRQP
+1851 
-1856 RRTASTPTE
+1856 
-1865 KAVRG
+1865 
-1870 GRDDSTESKSV
+1870 
-1881 DSTPSRE
+1881 
-1888 QPSDV
+1888 
-1893 RRAAASLPKQEAA
+1893 KQEAA

-1973 KLEGAKDALGVTPIA
+1973 KLEGAKDALDVTPIA

-2081 TVGQDV
+2081 TMGQDV

-2114 TPSKKAANDDAPSVS
+2114 TPSKKAATDDAPSVS

-2141 TSKQSIRPQNSR
+2141 TSKQSIRPQDSR

-2195 QKREPELQNSAK
+2195 QKREPELQNSTK

-2286 VTGLSPGDQMPTRM
+2286 VTGLSPGDQTPTRM
-2300 DQDAIPSTQIAN
+2300 DQDAIPSAQIAN

-2501 QGAPQELT
+2501 QGAPQEPT

-2634 SQEKVSQA
+2634 SQERVSQA

-2870 ETPGPA
+2870 
-2876 PLMDVYDSISTQYI
+2876 
-2890 QDGDLDKDQDSAN
+2890 DQDSAN

-2914 EEESTVAAP
+2914 EESTVAAP
-2923 DQTKEIQTT
+2923 DQTMEIQTT

-2949 SGIQYDSME
+2949 SGVQYDSME

-2993 SALDTQHGMTSD
+2993 SALDTQHD

-3098 PSADQEVMSP
+3098 TSADQEVMSP

-3113 TFLDPQRVTVPDDE
+3113 TSLDPQRVTVPDDD

-3163 ETIVDLEGQE
+3163 ETIVDREGMMTAPYREKSLCPDTQHALRNVLEMSPSDNLTDNPFAGQE

-3273 DKPIARFLHDQ
+3273 DKPIARFLHDE

-3297 PESPPHSA
+3297 LESPPHSA

-3359 STVSDQESAR
+3359 STLSDQESAR

-3478 VPHALQDKGSPRSTQ
+3478 FPHALQDKGSPRSIQ
-3493 PPPPIESSEKESQIA
+3493 LPPPIESSEKESQIA

-3519 VVQESTPS
+3519 VVQESTPY

-3546 QVSTPKA
+3546 QVSTPK
-3553 VEPLPPTTG
+3553 T
-3562 MMDRVQPSSEATPG
+3562 
-3576 VVAGISATPGDNKP
+3576 
-3590 SPDRESVE
+3590 
-3598 VAEEGTDQQKAD
+3598 
-3610 QASVQSPQ
+3610 
-3618 DNMGQVK
+3618 
-3625 ETEEQDTGTGQ
+3625 
-3636 TYQATV
+3636 
-3642 QSPQDIKEQ
+3642 
-3651 SDETEQQDT
+3651 
-3660 RTGEAYQDAPAPDA
+3660 
-3674 PQDKGLPRSTQPPP
+3674 
-3688 PIESS
+3688 
-3693 QKESEIAEDSQTLL
+3693 
-3707 PQSSVVQESTPS
+3707 
-3719 SAGPRESSSSDSP
+3719 
-3732 YPSAE
+3732 
-3737 NQVSTPKVVEP
+3737 
-3748 LPPTTGMM
+3748 
-3756 DRVQPSSEA
+3756 
-3765 TPGVVAGISATPG
+3765 
-3778 DNKPSPDR
+3778 
-3786 ESVEVAEEGTDQQ
+3786 
-3799 KADQASVQS
+3799 
-3808 PQDKMGQV
+3808 
-3816 KETEEQDT
+3816 
-3824 GTGETYQASVQS
+3824 
-3836 PQDIKEQR
+3836 
-3844 DETEQQDTR
+3844 
-3853 TGEAYQDA
+3853 
-3861 PAADAPQDKGLP
+3861 
-3873 RSTQPPPPVESSQ
+3873 
-3886 KESEIAEDSQ
+3886 
-3896 TLLPQASAVQESTP
+3896 
-3910 SSAGPRESTP
+3910 
-3920 YPSVEDQGSAPKAV
+3920 
-3934 EPLPPTTGM
+3934 
-3943 MDRVQPSSEATPGVV
+3943 
-3958 AGISA
+3958 
-3963 TPGDNKPSPDRE
+3963 
-3975 SAEVAEEGT
+3975 
-3984 DQQKADQASVQSPQD
+3984 
-3999 KMGQVKETEEQ
+3999 
-4010 DTGTGETYQAS
+4010 
-4021 VQSPQDIKDQR
+4021 
-4032 DETEQ
+4032 
-4037 QDTRTGEAYQ
+4037 
-4047 DAPAADA
+4047 
-4054 PQDKGLPRSTQ
+4054 
-4065 PPPPVESSQK
+4065 
-4075 ESEIAEDS
+4075 
-4083 QTLLPQASAV
+4083 
-4093 QESTPSSA
+4093 
-4101 GPRESTPYPSVEDQ
+4101 
-4115 GSAPKAVEP
+4115 
-4124 LPPTTGMMD
+4124 
-4133 RVQPSSEATPGVVA
+4133 
-4147 GISATPGDNQPS
+4147 
-4159 PDWESAEVAE
+4159 
-4169 EGTDQQK
+4169 
-4176 ADQASVQS
+4176 
-4184 PQDNMG
+4184 
-4190 QVKETEEQDTGTGET
+4190 
-4205 YQATLQPP
+4205 
-4213 QDIKEQRDETEQQD
+4213 
-4227 TRTGEAYQDAPA
+4227 
-4239 PDAPQDKGLPR
+4239 
-4250 STQPPPPVES
+4250 
-4260 SQKES
+4260 
-4265 EIAED
+4265 
-4270 SQTLLPQASAVQES
+4270 
-4284 TPSSAGPRESTPYPS
+4284 
-4299 VEDQGSAPK
+4299 
-4308 AVEPLPPTT
+4308 
-4317 VTGMMDR
+4317 
-4324 VQPSSE
+4324 
-4330 ATPGV
+4330 
-4335 VAGISA
+4335 
-4341 TPGDNQPS
+4341 
-4349 PDWESAEVAEEG
+4349 
-4361 TDQQKADQAS
+4361 
-4371 VQSPQDNMGQV
+4371 
-4382 KETEEQDTGTG
+4382 
-4393 ETYQATLQ
+4393 
-4401 PPQDIKEQRDETEQ
+4401 
-4415 QDTRTGEAYQD
+4415 
-4426 APAPDAPQ
+4426 
-4434 DKGSPRST
+4434 
-4442 QPPPPVE
+4442 
-4449 SSQKES
+4449 
-4455 KIAEDSQ
+4455 
-4462 TLLPQASAIQESTPS
+4462 
-4477 SAGPRESTPYPS
+4477 
-4489 VEDQGSAPMAEEPLP
+4489 
-4504 PTTGMM
+4504 
-4510 DRVQPS
+4510 
-4516 SEATPGV
+4516 
-4523 VAGISATP
+4523 
-4531 GDNQPSL
+4531 
-4538 ARESAEVAKEGTDQQ
+4538 
-4553 KANQASVQSP
+4553 
-4563 QDNMGQVKETEE
+4563 
-4575 QDTGTGETYQASVQ
+4575 
-4589 SPQDIKEQRDE
+4589 
-4600 TEQQDTRTGEAYQ
+4600 
-4613 DAPAPD
+4613 
-4619 APQDKGL
+4619 
-4626 PRSTQPPPPVESS
+4626 
-4639 QKESE
+4639 
-4644 IAEDS
+4644 
-4649 QTILPQASAVQ
+4649 
-4660 ESTPSS
+4660 
-4666 AGPRDSLSLDSS
+4666 
-4678 YSLMEN
+4678 
-4684 RGSVPNVGKPLP
+4684 
-4696 PSTDMMDRVQPSL
+4696 PSL

-4749 NDSGTGALSGET
+4749 NGSGTGALSGET

-4804 NDTKPGDSEDNPSR
+4804 NDTKPGDTVNCFSKYTLLCLCPKDLIIQLIIQPLLTAQA

>member
-242 RRTRLYSRK
+242 CRSRLYSRK

-413 YRSDRKST
+413 YRSDTKST

-432 PTGGATDSSPN
+432 PTRGATDSSPN

-539 QHVADARRISEDEAS
+539 QHAADARRISEDEAS

-687 MAESPPPK
+687 MAESPPSK

-844 ARSLTPPSQEGY
+844 ARSLTTPSQEGY

-890 DDSTFTREQPSD
+890 DDSTFTREQPLD

-1134 DIGDTTKEPIDKPK
+1134 DIEDTTKEPIDKPK

-1163 ALDAATQPRD
+1163 ALDAATEPRD

-1300 EETKALDSAI
+1300 DETKALDSAI

-1346 YQTAEETV
+1346 YQTAEE
-1354 GEDSQDGFE
+1354 S
-1363 ETKALDSAIFRGRA
+1363 
-1377 QPQDTRR
+1377 
-1384 SAIGPPKLEEA
+1384 
-1395 KDALGATP
+1395 
-1403 HPPTRYPT
+1403 
-1411 AEDTSRQ
+1411 
-1418 PTRTA
+1418 
-1423 STPIEKAVPDGR
+1423 
-1435 DAFRELKIVDSTSS
+1435 
-1449 REQPSDV
+1449 V
-1456 RRAAASFRKQEAA
+1456 R
-1469 DSHSTT
+1469 
-1475 VPFQRRYPDIEDT
+1475 
-1488 TKEPRDKPKEKVS
+1488 
-1501 EEAQDGFE
+1501 
-1509 ETKDLDSSILRGRAQ
+1509 
-1524 SQGTQRAAIT
+1524 
-1534 PPKLDAAKDAPG
+1534 
-1546 ATPLP
+1546 
-1551 PTRYPTGEDA
+1551 
-1561 SRQPRRTAS
+1561 
-1570 TPTEKAVRGGRDDST
+1570 
-1585 ESKSVD
+1585 
-1591 STPSREQPSDVQ
+1591 
-1603 RAAASLPKQEAADSR
+1603 
-1618 STPLPFQRRYPD
+1618 
-1630 VEHTTKEP
+1630 
-1638 RDKPKESVGEDAQ
+1638 EDAQ
-1651 DSFEETKALD
+1651 DGFEETKALD

-1725 GRDAIRELKSV
+1725 GRDAFRELKIV

-1742 EQPSDVRRAPASLPK
+1742 EQPSDVRRAAASLRK

-1763 YSTTVPF
+1763 HSTTVPF
-1770 QRSYPDNEDTKEPRD
+1770 QRRYPDIEDTTKEPRD
-1785 KPKEKVSGEAQDGF
+1785 KPKEKVSEEAQDGF
-1799 DETKALD
+1799 EETKDLD

-1811 GRAQPQDTQRAAI
+1811 GRAQSQ
-1824 TPPKLDAAKDAP
+1824 AKDAP
-1836 GATPFPP
+1836 GATPLPP

-1870 GRDDSTESKSV
+1870 GRDDSTESRSV

-2087 QDTYEER
+2087 QDTYAER

-2141 TSKQSIRPQNSR
+2141 TSKQSIRPQDSR

-2195 QKREPELQNSAK
+2195 QKREPELQNSTK

-2440 VGRDVE
+2440 VGHDVE
-2446 PHEGPLPDTYGAVV
+2446 PHEGPLPDTYGAVI

-2501 QGAPQELT
+2501 QGAPQEPT

-2647 PHEGSTPHMHGS
+2647 PHEGSTPHMHGI

-2766 AGRDSS
+2766 AGQDSS

-2903 FAQKYSSSEPK
+2903 FAQKYSSREPK

-2949 SGIQYDSME
+2949 SGVQYDSME

-2993 SALDTQHGMTSD
+2993 SALDTQHD

-3150 KTVVGASDQAKAS
+3150 KTVVGASDLAKAS
-3163 ETIVDLEGQE
+3163 ETIVDREGMMTAPYREKSLCPDTQHALRNVLEMSPSDNLTDNPFAGQE

-3196 STSGREKVLDASI
+3196 STSGSEKVLDASI

-3233 ASTQSA
+3233 TSTQSA

-3258 ASQASILDTQRGTNG
+3258 TSQASILDTQRGTNG

-3359 STVSDQESAR
+3359 STLSDQESAR

-3508 EDGQTVLLQSS
+3508 EDGQTILLQSS

-3533 SSSSDSPYPSAEN
+3533 SSSSDSPYPSVED
-3546 QVSTPKA
+3546 QVSAPKA
-3553 VEPLPPTTG
+3553 EEPLPPTTANQLGSGSPWKFKYQVDLVG
-3562 MMDRVQPSSEATPG
+3562 MMDRVQPTSEATPG
-3576 VVAGISATPGDNKP
+3576 VF
-3590 SPDRESVE
+3590 
-3598 VAEEGTDQQKAD
+3598 
-3610 QASVQSPQ
+3610 
-3618 DNMGQVK
+3618 
-3625 ETEEQDTGTGQ
+3625 
-3636 TYQATV
+3636 
-3642 QSPQDIKEQ
+3642 
-3651 SDETEQQDT
+3651 
-3660 RTGEAYQDAPAPDA
+3660 
-3674 PQDKGLPRSTQPPP
+3674 
-3688 PIESS
+3688 
-3693 QKESEIAEDSQTLL
+3693 
-3707 PQSSVVQESTPS
+3707 
-3719 SAGPRESSSSDSP
+3719 
-3732 YPSAE
+3732 
-3737 NQVSTPKVVEP
+3737 
-3748 LPPTTGMM
+3748 
-3756 DRVQPSSEA
+3756 
-3765 TPGVVAGISATPG
+3765 
-3778 DNKPSPDR
+3778 
-3786 ESVEVAEEGTDQQ
+3786 
-3799 KADQASVQS
+3799 
-3808 PQDKMGQV
+3808 
-3816 KETEEQDT
+3816 
-3824 GTGETYQASVQS
+3824 
-3836 PQDIKEQR
+3836 
-3844 DETEQQDTR
+3844 
-3853 TGEAYQDA
+3853 
-3861 PAADAPQDKGLP
+3861 
-3873 RSTQPPPPVESSQ
+3873 
-3886 KESEIAEDSQ
+3886 
-3896 TLLPQASAVQESTP
+3896 
-3910 SSAGPRESTP
+3910 
-3920 YPSVEDQGSAPKAV
+3920 
-3934 EPLPPTTGM
+3934 
-3943 MDRVQPSSEATPGVV
+3943 
-3958 AGISA
+3958 
-3963 TPGDNKPSPDRE
+3963 
-3975 SAEVAEEGT
+3975 
-3984 DQQKADQASVQSPQD
+3984 
-3999 KMGQVKETEEQ
+3999 
-4010 DTGTGETYQAS
+4010 
-4021 VQSPQDIKDQR
+4021 
-4032 DETEQ
+4032 
-4037 QDTRTGEAYQ
+4037 
-4047 DAPAADA
+4047 
-4054 PQDKGLPRSTQ
+4054 
-4065 PPPPVESSQK
+4065 
-4075 ESEIAEDS
+4075 
-4083 QTLLPQASAV
+4083 
-4093 QESTPSSA
+4093 
-4101 GPRESTPYPSVEDQ
+4101 
-4115 GSAPKAVEP
+4115 
-4124 LPPTTGMMD
+4124 
-4133 RVQPSSEATPGVVA
+4133 A

-4159 PDWESAEVAE
+4159 P
-4169 EGTDQQK
+4169 
-4176 ADQASVQS
+4176 
-4184 PQDNMG
+4184 
-4190 QVKETEEQDTGTGET
+4190 
-4205 YQATLQPP
+4205 
-4213 QDIKEQRDETEQQD
+4213 
-4227 TRTGEAYQDAPA
+4227 
-4239 PDAPQDKGLPR
+4239 
-4250 STQPPPPVES
+4250 
-4260 SQKES
+4260 
-4265 EIAED
+4265 
-4270 SQTLLPQASAVQES
+4270 
-4284 TPSSAGPRESTPYPS
+4284 
-4299 VEDQGSAPK
+4299 
-4308 AVEPLPPTT
+4308 
-4317 VTGMMDR
+4317 
-4324 VQPSSE
+4324 
-4330 ATPGV
+4330 
-4335 VAGISA
+4335 
-4341 TPGDNQPS
+4341 
-4349 PDWESAEVAEEG
+4349 
-4361 TDQQKADQAS
+4361 
-4371 VQSPQDNMGQV
+4371 
-4382 KETEEQDTGTG
+4382 
-4393 ETYQATLQ
+4393 
-4401 PPQDIKEQRDETEQ
+4401 
-4415 QDTRTGEAYQD
+4415 
-4426 APAPDAPQ
+4426 
-4434 DKGSPRST
+4434 
-4442 QPPPPVE
+4442 
-4449 SSQKES
+4449 
-4455 KIAEDSQ
+4455 
-4462 TLLPQASAIQESTPS
+4462 
-4477 SAGPRESTPYPS
+4477 
-4489 VEDQGSAPMAEEPLP
+4489 
-4504 PTTGMM
+4504 
-4510 DRVQPS
+4510 
-4516 SEATPGV
+4516 
-4523 VAGISATP
+4523 
-4531 GDNQPSL
+4531 
-4538 ARESAEVAKEGTDQQ
+4538 ARESAEVAKEGTEQQ
-4553 KANQASVQSP
+4553 KADQASVQSP

-4619 APQDKGL
+4619 APQDKGS
-4626 PRSTQPPPPVESS
+4626 PRSTQPPPPIESS

-4644 IAEDS
+4644 IAEDI
-4649 QTILPQASAVQ
+4649 QTLLPQASAVQ

-4666 AGPRDSLSLDSS
+4666 ASPRDSLSLDSS

-4749 NDSGTGALSGET
+4749 NGSGTGALSRET

-4780 QQPQTNMSSTKLSK
+4780 QQPQTNMSSIKLSK